1 MYESRHISTIAWTD
15 VGRDGVA
22 VKQSGVSM
30 ERLPPGPTSAGAAQ
44 TLRWMFRPIELMER
58 CRRRY
63 GEVFSMQL
71 GPSKVVMIAEP
82 AAAKEALNGNPA
94 IFRAGDTN
102 GLFRPVVGSHS
113 ILLLDGDEHMRTRR
127 ILLPAFG
134 AAHGQQF
141 EEQVREIT
149 ERRVS
154 SWKPGQRLRLQ
165 DEMEAISFESIM
177 RVVFGGDR
185 SGGHERLRELI
196 PEMMDRCDSPF
207 TLIPWFRRG
216 AAGMTPYSRLMR
228 VIDKVDAVLYDTIA
242 DRRADPMTQLRDDA
256 LSLLLQATYEDGLP
270 LSDREVR
277 DQLLTMIMA
286 GYETTTSALA
296 WAMERLLRTP
306 EVLEQ
311 VRKDLEIG
319 DERYLDGVVK
329 ETLRIRPVVP
339 VVARRLTEQADVC
352 GYIVPAGTIL
362 MVSIYL
368 AHNDPRTYP
377 EPEEFRPERFLAGV
391 PEGAAWIPF
400 GGGVRRCLG
409 ASFAQLEM
417 RVVLREVLSAVRL
430 RAGSPAGED
439 TKRKRFTFA
448 PADGAQAVVED
459 RVARDAGLAS
469 RRFKT
474 PVPRGPVRA

>member
-1 MYESRHISTIAWTD
+1 MSE
-15 VGRDGVA
+15 RDGV
-22 VKQSGVSM
+22 SGNPGSVSV
-30 ERLPPGPTSAGAAQ
+30 ERLPPGPTAPGALQ

-63 GEVFSMQL
+63 GDVFSMQL
-71 GPSKVVMIAEP
+71 GPSRVVMIAEP
-82 AAAKEALNGNPA
+82 EAAKETLNGNPA

-113 ILLLDGDEHMRTRR
+113 ILLLDGDEHMRQRR

-154 SWKPGQRLRLQ
+154 SWEPGQRLRLQ

-177 RVVFGGDR
+177 GVVFGGDEGPGR
-185 SGGHERLRELI
+185 ERLRELI

-242 DRRADPMTQLRDDA
+242 ERRADPMTQLRDDA
-256 LSLLLQATYEDGLP
+256 LSLLLQATYEDGRP
-270 LSDREVR
+270 LSDREIR

-296 WAMERLLRTP
+296 WSLERLLHTP
-306 EVLEQ
+306 AVLEQ
-311 VRKDLEIG
+311 VRTDFETG

-329 ETLRIRPVVP
+329 EALRIRPVVP
-339 VVARRLTEQADVC
+339 VVARRLTEPATVC
-352 GYIVPAGTIL
+352 GYTIPAGTIL

-430 RAGSPAGED
+430 RAGSPSAEHPR
-439 TKRKRFTFA
+439 RKRFTFA

-459 RVARDAGLAS
+459 RVPRSTGLGS
-469 RRFKT
+469 RRFKA
-474 PVPRGPVRA
+474 PAPRGPVRA